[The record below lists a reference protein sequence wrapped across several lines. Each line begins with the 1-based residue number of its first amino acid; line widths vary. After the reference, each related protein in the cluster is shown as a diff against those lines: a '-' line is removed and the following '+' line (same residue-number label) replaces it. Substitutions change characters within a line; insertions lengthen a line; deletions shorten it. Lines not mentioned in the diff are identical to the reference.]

1 MLPYSGIRTA
11 RKLYTGGGR
20 DGQYLQD
27 TVCMSEKNADY
38 AVGVQADLL
47 YAKLLSL
54 IPNIKIWH

>member
-27 TVCMSEKNADY
+27 TVCMSEKARTKRQEY
-38 AVGVQADLL
+38 ARTH
-47 YAKLLSL
+47 Y
-54 IPNIKIWH
+54 IKIVKPYS